1 MPPAAGRVAYMGF
14 ILRLL
19 TTAAALWIAV
29 WLVPG
34 LEFEGEPWQFFVIA
48 FIMGVANAVAKPI
61 LKVFS
66 FPLILLTLG
75 LFLLVIN
82 AVVLAL
88 VIWISGPEVFDL
100 GLTSTGF
107 FWATFLG
114 SIVVSIAGAV
124 IGTVVPDK
132 KKRTKRRR

>member
-1 MPPAAGRVAYMGF
+1 MRF

-19 TTAAALWIAV
+19 TTAAALWVAV

-34 LEFEGEPWQFFVIA
+34 LEFDGEPWQFFVVA
-48 FIMGVANAVAKPI
+48 FIMGLANAIAKPI
-61 LKVFS
+61 LKFFS

-75 LFLLVIN
+75 LFLLVVN
-82 AVVLAL
+82 AAVLAL
-88 VIWISGPEVFDL
+88 VIWISGPDVFDL

-124 IGTVVPDK
+124 ISSVLPDQ
-132 KKRTKRRR
+132 KKRKKRRR

>member
-1 MPPAAGRVAYMGF
+1 MRF

-19 TTAAALWIAV
+19 TTAAALWVAV
-29 WLVPG
+29 WLVSG
-34 LEFEGEPWQFFVIA
+34 LEFDGEPWQFLVIA
-48 FIMGVANAVAKPI
+48 FIIGLANAIAKPI
-61 LKVFS
+61 LMVFS

-75 LFLLVIN
+75 GFLLVIN

-88 VIWISGPEVFDL
+88 VIWVSGPDVFDL

-124 IGTVVPDK
+124 ISTVLPDQ
-132 KKRTKRRR
+132 KKRKRRRR